1 MIDDKD
7 AINKLKGADKQGK
20 ESAKALQKVGDTA
33 KKVGKAVA
41 IGIGLAVTS
50 LTAMAF
56 KSAEAADRIDKMSQQ
71 LGLSRKAFQEWDYVL
86 SQNGVSIDSMKG
98 GMKTLTNMTDDL
110 RSGTKTATD
119 AFGRL
124 GISMDDIDGKSQEEV
139 FSMVINS
146 LQGVEDESQRA
157 ALAND
162 LLGRSGADLAPLL
175 NAGADSAEALKEK
188 ARELGLV
195 LSDESI
201 DAGVEFTDTI
211 DTLKRSFGA
220 IASEIGLQVVPIFQ
234 KLAAWVIKN
243 MPKIKAVASDAF
255 DKVGNSIKW
264 VKDNSNWLIP
274 VLGILLTAFV
284 ALKVIGVITTLM
296 LAFKQVQL
304 IAAAAGGILNAVMS
318 ANPAVLVALGI
329 GVLIAA
335 IVALVMNFD
344 KVKGAAVGLWNK
356 IKEVFGNI
364 RDFVTGIFRGFRNVI
379 KMPTL
384 SIRGSL
390 NPMKWLKEGLPK
402 LNVKWNADGGI
413 FKKPTIFNTGSGLQG
428 VGEAGAEAIMPLSR
442 LESMIDMNKTEIDY
456 KRLAQEIR
464 MSLLGLSVNLDG
476 GALVGQ
482 IIPAIDMGLGRN
494 ADRKKRGG

>member
-20 ESAKALQKVGDTA
+20 ESAKALKKVGDTA
-33 KKVGKAVA
+33 KKAGKAVA
-41 IGIGLAVTS
+41 VGIGLAVTS

-56 KSAEAADRIDKMSQQ
+56 KSAEATDRIDKMSQQ
-71 LGLSRKAFQEWDYVL
+71 LGLSRQAFQEWDYVL

-110 RSGTKTATD
+110 RSGTATATD
-119 AFGRL
+119 AFSRL

-157 ALAND
+157 AIAND

-201 DAGVEFTDTI
+201 DAGVEFTDTM
-211 DTLKRSFGA
+211 DSLKRSFGA
-220 IASEIGLQVVPIFQ
+220 VASEVGVEVMPIFQ
-234 KLAAWVIKN
+234 KLAAWIIDN
-243 MPKIKAVASDAF
+243 MPQIKEFASNAF
-255 DKVGNSIKW
+255 NAVGNSIKW

-274 VLGILLTAFV
+274 VLGTLLGAFV
-284 ALKVIGVITTLM
+284 AMKAIAIVNTLM
-296 LAFKQVQL
+296 LAFKGIQL
-304 IAAAAGGILNAVMS
+304 AAATAGGILNAVMMM
-318 ANPAVLVALGI
+318 NPATLIAVGI
-329 GVLIAA
+329 GVLIGAL
-335 IVALVMNFD
+335 VALVMNFD
-344 KVKGAAVGLWNK
+344 KVKGAAVSLWNK
-356 IKEVFGNI
+356 IKDVFGNI
-364 RDFVTGIFRGFRNVI
+364 RDFVTGVFRGFRNVI

-390 NPMKWLKEGLPK
+390 NPVTWLKNGLPK

-413 FKKPTIFNTGSGLQG
+413 FKRPTIFNTGSGLQG

-456 KRLAQEIR
+456 TRLARELKYAISGMKIILDDEEVGTFVDGR
-464 MSLLGLSVNLDG
+464 LVNSLKG
-476 GALVGQ
+476 GIA
-482 IIPAIDMGLGRN
+482 
-494 ADRKKRGG
+494 